1 MDENNSKNIK
11 KTVAMLINVQKLRV
25 RTVVTTTESIMERNS
40 ENVM

>member
-11 KTVAMLINVQKLRV
+11 KTVAMLINVQKLGV
-25 RTVVTTTESIMERNS
+25 RAVVTTTESIMERNS